1 MYTHAQ
7 LYKRR
12 GEVQAQVEAGTYTF
26 DFLPETAHIR
36 QVRSRSMDETTLHSW
51 SQIFT
56 THTRIY
62 IHTHTHPAQ
71 GDWRVHPIPPV
82 MLDRRV
88 DVGDVSPDD
97 AKSLVEA
104 LNCGAQVRAHTPQG

>member
-1 MYTHAQ
+1 M
-7 LYKRR
+7 
-12 GEVQAQVEAGTYTF
+12 EAGTYTF

-36 QVRSRSMDETTLHSW
+36 QVRSQSIDETTVHSW
-51 SQIFT
+51 PQSSHNA
-56 THTRIY
+56 HTS
-62 IHTHTHPAQ
+62 IHTPIAHSTQ
-71 GDWRVHPIPPV
+71 GDWRVHPIPHV

-97 AKSLVEA
+97 AKSLVDA